1 MTQTGKKADVE
12 FIIAGEDHVTQVFKG
27 IVSELQNLQNQT
39 RRAGREVDSSFDQID
54 ESARRAG
61 NGVQTVGD
69 RLRNISSG
77 IGGLKQLNDELRET
91 DDNARAAGREMERGF
106 RQGGRA
112 ADQTADRV
120 KLLKQRVAEVT
131 REMRGMFDA
140 LNQGTAGFQSFMV
153 DQVRR
158 GAYVGGLA
166 VTGFATQSVFKN
178 VNEDYAI
185 QQVGSAMKS
194 SYVKNG
200 KFDEQ
205 AYNRD
210 FEQVKQAIIEEG
222 LRKDREPDKIAV
234 AQMALELTKNGVP
247 VESLKSVLPVVNE
260 FAQAHKDGDGAI
272 SSSEAAKYLANKL
285 ESKGLAYTPEN
296 FQRIADE
303 FTKAVDVSSL
313 DARNVLYS
321 DQYTDATTS
330 GALAN
335 VDNAIQQAMNVI
347 LSKYSIDG
355 SMAGTTLRT
364 LFLESSKFE
373 MTDAELDK
381 ASSDKVRNVSLAML
395 KDLNAVNAAVEADK
409 SVPAD
414 QKGNE
419 KVLRKL
425 DIASNYMAQLSPDQR
440 QEVGEMLLG
449 KEAFGATVLLTPE
462 GVRDF
467 KETIASIKDSSGLT
481 RRYAD
486 DKAKTDKGQIVAL
499 GKAVDELQG
508 KIGRSLNPL
517 LDATTAQL
525 LSLATE
531 GKFSFDEINKGA
543 EASAD
548 NLARELNPEIA
559 ETFEL
564 LTKIGT
570 NTFQVGVALSPLA
583 EGTFK
588 SLVKLLNGDVAGATN
603 EIVLAIDAT
612 DLNIENLPGELQG
625 LANAAKNAAIFL
637 AAMVAIDKGIT
648 IAENGKKIWDAGQKI
663 GDKLRGNRETPGNL
677 DDDRTIRANVVNV
690 YGGKVNGG
698 GSGSK
703 DGGGAVPVPS
713 SNSEKKGSNKDSK
726 PKPGK
731 FNTPGGSALSKGLLA
746 YFIADSLGLADYV
759 PEDIQGFLDTASYTA
774 VANEVLGNPIGKS
787 GAGAAMVEGAL
798 LTGGAAATLAVV
810 GGASY
815 VVADAVE
822 DVSGNKLERRKN
834 DAAGASL
841 WFEQAHY
848 GKYYGDSPD
857 DSARYR
863 KEMKTVGDMIA
874 GYRNR
879 VDYETLN
886 KISRELWAEAE
897 KNMKEKRNHIFGDN
911 VEDVAAYV
919 DRRINRVRNT
929 PDYEDARTEKELRRK
944 MAPEWEQ
951 QRKLRGY
958 YDGMPATGMW
968 PTPEPS
974 SKDRVQRIREIEN
987 DPFVKGSYKQKL
999 IDELTQRPVAQSNSA
1014 ATLIPAIM
1022 AELNKLQQQPI
1033 QVHNDNNLRVV
1044 VEDNRAVQV
1053 NMESVSSY
1061 ANRTYNN
1068 RTLTPMQAVKMRQL
1082 E

>member
-381 ASSDKVRNVSLAML
+381 ASSDKVRKVSLAML
-395 KDLNAVNAAVEADK
+395 KDLNTVNAAVEADK

-425 DIASNYMAQLSPDQR
+425 DIASRYMAQLSPDQR

-525 LSLATE
+525 LNLATE
-531 GKFSFDEINKGA
+531 GKFSFDAINKGA

-625 LANAAKNAAIFL
+625 LATAAKNAAIFL
-637 AAMVAIDKGIT
+637 AAMVAVDKGIQV
-648 IAENGKKIWDAGQKI
+648 AENSKKVWDAGRKVYETVTGRKNT
-663 GDKLRGNRETPGNL
+663 GDLPL
-677 DDDRTIRANVVNV
+677 DDGPKVIKASVVNV
-690 YGGKVNGG
+690 YGETINGG
-698 GSGSK
+698 KAGSS
-703 DGGGAVPVPS
+703 
-713 SNSEKKGSNKDSK
+713 
-726 PKPGK
+726 PG
-731 FNTPGGSALSKGLLA
+731 TSPPAASKGRGVPPVAGPPSTTSTGATGVLTDVAITIGGVLA
-746 YFIADSLGLADYV
+746 ALGLSA
-759 PEDIQGFLDTASYTA
+759 A
-774 VANEVLGNPIGKS
+774 VS
-787 GAGAAMVEGAL
+787 
-798 LTGGAAATLAVV
+798 T
-810 GGASY
+810 
-815 VVADAVE
+815 VVADATE
-822 DVSGNKLERRKN
+822 HVSGNKLERRKN
-834 DAAGASL
+834 DAAGASH
-841 WFEQAHY
+841 WY
-848 GKYYGDSPD
+848 NMVYNSPYYGDSPG

-863 KEMKTVGDMIA
+863 EEMKTVGDMIA

-886 KISRELWAEAE
+886 KISQELWAEAE
-897 KNMKEKRNHIFGDN
+897 KNMKEKRNHIFGDS

-951 QRKLRGY
+951 QKKLRGY